1 MLVEVGVIS
10 AHFYAETHEVV
21 LDQSAT
27 GDALLFKFEFLAK
40 VEARV

>member
-10 AHFYAETHEVV
+10 AHAETHEVV

-27 GDALLFKFEFLAK
+27 GDALLFKSEFLAQ
-40 VEARV
+40 VEARD